1 MSRDEFQRL
10 ADAIRSYWPKEK
22 IMPTKES
29 MELWYQE
36 LKDLDYSM
44 AVSAVRKH
52 VQENVW
58 SPSIAEIRAQAVNI
72 QAEDHDWGDG
82 WEEVLRAVRRH
93 GQYDETGALE
103 SMSPMTREIV
113 KRLGWKQICQSDQ
126 DEMMSI
132 RANFRMMYEQ
142 KDEKERKY
150 AALSGD
156 LKEKIDQITGG
167 VKQIGGAV

>member
-1 MSRDEFQRL
+1 MTYEQFLVLVKLMKSIWTYDDFLGDKDSLAVWYRL
-10 ADAIRSYWPKEK
+10 
-22 IMPTKES
+22 
-29 MELWYQE
+29 
-36 LKDLDYSM
+36 LKDIPAEQAAA
-44 AVSAVRKH
+44 AVESYAMTNNRK
-52 VQENVW
+52 
-58 SPSIAEIRAQAVNI
+58 PTPADIRAQAVNI

-167 VKQIGGAV
+167 VKQIGGTA

>member
-1 MSRDEFQRL
+1 MNRKDFQKL
-10 ADAIRSYWPKEK
+10 ADAIRSYWPKET

-36 LKDLDYSM
+36 LKDIDYAM

-52 VQENVW
+52 VQESVW
-58 SPSIAEIRAQAVNI
+58 SPSIAEIRAQTVNI
-72 QAEDHDWGDG
+72 QADDTDWGDG
-82 WEEVLRAVRRH
+82 WEEVLKAISRF

-103 SMSPMTREIV
+103 SMSQMTKEIV

-142 KDEKERKY
+142 KNEKERKY

-156 LKEKIDQITGG
+156 LKEKIDQINGG